1 MSPGDYCKSLGQLK
15 FESNEE
21 LMILKT
27 QVSFSQVPLI
37 NPLTGHLVKEAE
49 LIFTSWFNMFSV
61 PASEFTDL
69 DLN

>member
-1 MSPGDYCKSLGQLK
+1 M
-15 FESNEE
+15 
-21 LMILKT
+21 KT

-61 PASEFTDL
+61 AASELTDL
-69 DLN
+69 DLT